1 MKIKMSR
8 TRTSDSVLV
17 ATAGP
22 VGVLLFPSLTNSVGV
37 RLWLPTALTGL
48 LTLGGLGVAAHM
60 MWQMKYAKNELLNPT
75 FRHKNGQRMFYWHI
89 LVCVLHL
96 FVAGSLAFVPLGS
109 ESDRP
114 RPPIRLYVL
123 SAFVLWTSSAQLARS
138 FNRNTQSFGCVI
150 GYWVVLRNVAE
161 LFLTSVAALR
171 VAWVFYARP
180 TDDAAACDA
189 VRSLLLIHWWIWL
202 YRLVDVLPRRLLRNT
217 PGMTNW
223 VVITVM
229 YGVLASWCGIGELCQ
244 LKFFSATDREFDNS
258 AIRLVPLRWF
268 LQTVEGSMVG
278 GEHSGSSVFTTVRDF
293 PAPAG
298 IRLEPFVF
306 WAALAVSILFLI
318 WNKAMLVG
326 YQRDQTAALEARTP
340 QRHAFERDYRKDYMA
355 RVQKTVGA
363 QYLPAEKY
371 ASVKCPV
378 HAIING
384 WNAFV
389 SHTVDQ
395 KLLMAWFNTS
405 LRFRDLLPWPLNLL
419 VLAAERSQQRVE
431 NLIFVGGRMRPWWQ
445 TTSIEDRSAGT
456 ADKASR
462 MKNGEKEAL
471 RRSVVEPPED
481 NVGEHELPPH
491 HAFFGRFCASSF
503 SAEKEHAKKY
513 PLHYPDMGI
522 IAERLLAREPENPA
536 EAVGTGAFRP
546 AGEQLNVL
554 AAAWIQFQAHDWVDH
569 KTKPYAD
576 EDGLVKIVSSAGVTE
591 LARTDFVPLRVP
603 AAVANLRDDEKV
615 PQAPPAFFQASV
627 NTRPSAW
634 NSSVVYGNTD
644 VDMKKLCDFSTGYA
658 VPEWRDKL
666 LRDEVEKDQSEK
678 DDFDAQVGGEPDD
691 KKFELPRFS
700 TDSQCVRYGDAR
712 NSHTGIELLQEL
724 FLREH
729 NFIAAKIRRRH
740 PTWSGERVFQSAR
753 LCVSAVI
760 AKIHTIDWT
769 VELLK
774 TRTLRAA
781 MRANWYGALGKTVKV
796 SLTDKVGVGADSHV
810 ASVLSGLVGL
820 PRPRQSSVSFGACPF
835 QFSEE
840 FSSVYRHLHSMSPDN
855 LVMRR
860 LDENDSAKKQQA
872 SKGSRSDVS
881 DVELIPFLESCG
893 GERSRRLMERYSRR
907 ELWSCMIAEPCGAL
921 VLGNYPSFLRQI
933 ETTDHLGNYEKT
945 KASSKCPFKAS
956 GRGAGS
962 SEEAAES
969 SLPAAEAGEFRK
981 LDLAVVDL
989 FRDRERLGAMGRYNN
1004 FRRSLR
1010 LPALSSFGP
1019 KEPLLSHLSEPERK
1033 NIAEVYDNDVE
1044 AVDLLVGCLAENK
1057 PAGFAISETAFK
1069 VFILTASRRLETDPW
1084 FTQFFRKEYYSEVGL
1099 EHVEHHT
1106 ECLRDVLKRHMP
1118 ELERALGEDGRS
1130 AFAPTTV
1137 SV

>member
-1 MKIKMSR
+1 MRGTLLDHGLEHSDEIA
-8 TRTSDSVLV
+8 TSSGSGEMGSYLSGIENSEIAKRKLQDIVN
-17 ATAGP
+17 ADEWAGIERRKKKEE
-22 VGVLLFPSLTNSVGV
+22 LT
-37 RLWLPTALTGL
+37 WDEDEHDA
-48 LTLGGLGVAAHM
+48 
-60 MWQMKYAKNELLNPT
+60 
-75 FRHKNGQRMFYWHI
+75 
-89 LVCVLHL
+89 
-96 FVAGSLAFVPLGS
+96 
-109 ESDRP
+109 
-114 RPPIRLYVL
+114 VL
-123 SAFVLWTSSAQLARS
+123 SEEPGLILDMAKAEELDLLDSEVAIRRTLARS
-138 FNRNTQSFGCVI
+138 IAIKGEFRFFSNSARVRAHYRNSMRRMIHITDQMNTIDVLTKYQPADNSFGCVI
-150 GYWVVLRNVAE
+150 GYWVGLRNVAE
-161 LFLTSVAALR
+161 LVLTSVAALR
-171 VAWVFYARP
+171 VAWVFYASP
-180 TDDAAACDA
+180 TDDAAAFDA

-217 PGMTNW
+217 PGVTNW

-244 LKFFSATDREFDNS
+244 LKFFSATDRHREFDNS

-268 LQTVEGSMVG
+268 LESVEGSMVG
-278 GEHSGSSVFTTVRDF
+278 GELSGSSVFTTVRDF

-306 WAALAVSILFLI
+306 WAALAASILFLI

-326 YQRDQTAALEARTP
+326 YQRDQAAALEARAP
-340 QRHAFERDYRKDYMA
+340 QRHPLERDYRKDYMA

-363 QYLPAEKY
+363 EYLPAENY

-378 HAIING
+378 HALVHG

-395 KLLMAWFNTS
+395 ALLMARSNTS
-405 LRFRDLLPWPLNLL
+405 LRLRDFLPWPLNLL
-419 VLAAERSQQRVE
+419 VLAAERSQLRVD
-431 NLIFVGGRMRPWWQ
+431 NLIFVGGRFRPWWQ

-462 MKNGEKEAL
+462 LKNGEKEAL
-471 RRSVVEPPED
+471 LRAADLFVHDTED
-481 NVGEHELPPH
+481 EGREGGLPPH
-491 HAFFGRFCASSF
+491 HAFFGRFCASSV

-513 PLHYPDMGI
+513 HRDYPDMGR

-536 EAVGTGAFRP
+536 ESVGSGAFRP

-569 KTKPYAD
+569 KTKSYAD
-576 EDGLVKIVSSAGVTE
+576 EDGLVKIVSSRGVTE

-603 AAVANLRDDEKV
+603 AAVANLRDDEKD
-615 PQAPPAFFQASV
+615 PQAPPPVFQASV

-644 VDMKKLCDFSTGYA
+644 ADMKKLCDSSTGYA

-666 LRDEVEKDQSEK
+666 MRDEVEKDQSEK

-729 NFIAAKIRRRH
+729 NFIAAKIR
-740 PTWSGERVFQSAR
+740 
-753 LCVSAVI
+753 L
-760 AKIHTIDWT
+760 
-769 VELLK
+769 ELLK

-781 MRANWYGALGKTVKV
+781 MRANWYGVLGKTVKV
-796 SLTDKVGVGADSHV
+796 SLTDNVGVGADSHV
-810 ASVLSGLVGL
+810 ANVLSGLVGL

-835 QFSEE
+835 QFPEE

-855 LVMRR
+855 LVVRR
-860 LDENDSAKKQQA
+860 LDENDSVKKQQA
-872 SKGSRSDVS
+872 SKSSRSVS
-881 DVELIPFLESCG
+881 VDLIPFLESCG
-893 GERSRRLMERYSRR
+893 GERSRRLLERYSRR
-907 ELWSCMIAEPCGAL
+907 ELWSAMIAEPCGAL
-921 VLGNYPSFLRQI
+921 VLGNYPSYLRQI

-956 GRGAGS
+956 GGAGS

-969 SLPAAEAGEFRK
+969 SLPAGVTGEFRK

-989 FRDRERLGAMGRYNN
+989 FRDRERLGSMARYNN

-1019 KEPLLSHLSEPERK
+1019 EEPLLSHLSESERK
-1033 NIAEVYDNDVE
+1033 IIAEVYDNDVE
-1044 AVDLLVGCLAENK
+1044 AVDLLVGELAENK

-1118 ELERALGEDGRS
+1118 ELERALAEDGRS
-1130 AFAPTTV
+1130 AFSPGTV
-1137 SV
+1137 SVY